1 MKFTIKMNMDL
12 KSNTPDRLT
21 NFVFISASIIF
32 NVFVSALYI
41 AVKLDNQF
49 LVTVFG
55 VIIVSTAIPFLFT
68 FVKYWKS
75 KAEKKIIVSHGF
87 ILFYLFLEILLD
99 YILKIP
105 FREILAIH
113 IPYIIFFYGATFS
126 MIGVSF
132 TISKKMGFVV
142 SATFLVLI
150 GCLIYLYS

>member
-1 MKFTIKMNMDL
+1 METKPNSSYGLI
-12 KSNTPDRLT
+12 
-21 NFVFISASIIF
+21 NFVFIGTSIIF
-32 NVFVSALYI
+32 NLFVSVLYI
-41 AVKLDNQF
+41 SVKLDNQF
-49 LVTVFG
+49 LVQLFGAVIVLTVF
-55 VIIVSTAIPFLFT
+55 PFLYT
-68 FVKYWKS
+68 FVGYWKS

-132 TISKKMGFVV
+132 NINKRMGFLVI
-142 SATFLVLI
+142 ATFLVLI
-150 GCLIYLYS
+150 GCLIYLYT